1 MEAAFGV
8 QSLLV
13 VALIFTMDFYFGVF
27 SIMFL

>member
-8 QSLLV
+8 QSPLV